1 MIWDSETST
10 LSSSTPS
17 TDRTTGLSASTGSH
31 KKDCGAGQEE
41 LWQSWQTWLLEQSDP
56 AGKEFAVIV
65 AADHRDAQQL
75 REFMEWLTDQQVV
88 HWTLTEE
95 TANDPRK
102 AVEALLQTYLNEIND
117 PTISEV
123 ARKAAESDVLRERV
137 RVLEEALRKIAD
149 NEAMPA
155 FEYSVKWGEVP
166 MAPRSHALAALLSP
180 AAATE
185 GGEGAHEFVETDVM
199 DRGVRAHYPMR
210 CQVCGE
216 HFSNPR
222 HQKQPS

>member
-1 MIWDSETST
+1 MS
-10 LSSSTPS
+10 PS
-17 TDRTTGLSASTGSH
+17 Q
-31 KKDCGAGQEE
+31 KDDDGQEE

-137 RVLEEALRKIAD
+137 RVLEEALRDRAYTLHVFANHPD
-149 NEAMPA
+149 A
-155 FEYSVKWGEVP
+155 FPCPREDCQEVD
-166 MAPRSHALAALLSP
+166 ALVSP

-185 GGEGAHEFVETDVM
+185 GGEGA
-199 DRGVRAHYPMR
+199 
-210 CQVCGE
+210 
-216 HFSNPR
+216 
-222 HQKQPS
+222 